1 MAVYLSFCC
10 NIKVSASEY
19 YPVKIEI
26 PVTSIKADEGY
37 EQIHEIILESEEAAD
52 VGKMQL
58 RLKGSE
64 TGRFVFSV
72 NEPGTYVYKVYEEQG
87 SNKKVIY
94 DTRVY
99 HVTIFVVNNVER
111 GLSYSVSAELGD
123 RQRKPEK
130 LEFRDRISSD
140 TAISLISSAESE
152 ASAEKEKSSMT
163 LNNVI
168 EIMRT
173 GDYTTVLL
181 PAVLVIIP
189 GIILIIRIFRKRL
202 CREKGYKQYDKK

>member
-1 MAVYLSFCC
+1 
-10 NIKVSASEY
+10 
-19 YPVKIEI
+19 
-26 PVTSIKADEGY
+26 
-37 EQIHEIILESEEAAD
+37 
-52 VGKMQL
+52 MQL